1 MVTNDVFQHFVDRL
15 REAGLAV
22 ECVEADGLL
31 HRCGVLDKPSGTDG
45 AYKAFLDA
53 PASIWWKNWRT
64 GDEGSWCGKSGKDM
78 TTAEREALKARIAEA
93 KEAARKEQAER
104 HAKAA
109 ELAGKLWEAAH
120 AATDAHPYLA
130 RKGVPALGLRQA
142 QDGRLMVPVLDA
154 AGTPQSLQFIA
165 GDGSKRFLS
174 GGRTAGGYFPLPAR
188 DGSKDGPLLIAEGY
202 ATGASLHLATGY
214 AVLVAFNAGN
224 LLTVARM
231 ARKRY
236 AGREI
241 ILCAD
246 NDVETRK
253 PDGAPWNPGVEAASK
268 AAATI
273 GGKLAIC
280 PTIDGG
286 KADFNDLHTRRSLEA
301 VRQAVEK
308 ARREDPGVKYPV
320 GYDVYFGGKE
330 PGLYRKE
337 KRGED
342 YESVR
347 IAPPI
352 RILGRTKSV
361 GSDNWGTLLQWID
374 PAGKEHRY
382 ALPDDVLQRQ
392 GNDWAAALAYQGY
405 SIRRGKS
412 NAFAVFIQELQTAK
426 FVTCTARVG
435 WHGSAY
441 VMPDTAYGADE
452 GALVLQSAGHEGLY
466 TVAGDEEAWVELA
479 RLCVG
484 NSRLVFALCA
494 AFAGPLLRLAD
505 VEGGGFSFEGGSSCG
520 KTTCLQVAASVWG
533 GASHVRPWRATDNGL
548 ESVCVL
554 HNDNLLI
561 LDEVGQV
568 SANVLSECGYLI
580 ANGMGKTRSGK
591 DSALR
596 KSHTWRLLF
605 LSSGEIGF
613 AEKLSEKGLKARAGQ
628 EVRFVGIPTD
638 AGMLS
643 ELHGLPDAG
652 ALSNR
657 LKELAGQHYGHAG
670 RTFLQWLTD
679 NREEVV
685 KSVGEILTVGVTRLC
700 PPDATEQ
707 VRRVA
712 RRFCLVAYAGKV
724 AHDAGVLPEDMDVWA
739 ATVSCF
745 NDWLT
750 VRGGAGA
757 GEDAAILSAVR
768 LFIEQHGASRFQDMD
783 NPAAI
788 CIDRVGFRRATDS
801 GIEYAILPESFK
813 SEVVKGFSERR
824 AAKVLTNAGWLR
836 LERPGRFKTRR
847 TLPGMGLQDCFVVM
861 LPENKEAEQ

>member
-1 MVTNDVFQHFVDRL
+1 M
-15 REAGLAV
+15 
-22 ECVEADGLL
+22 
-31 HRCGVLDKPSGTDG
+31 
-45 AYKAFLDA
+45 
-53 PASIWWKNWRT
+53 
-64 GDEGSWCGKSGKDM
+64 
-78 TTAEREALKARIAEA
+78 
-93 KEAARKEQAER
+93 
-104 HAKAA
+104 
-109 ELAGKLWEAAH
+109 
-120 AATDAHPYLA
+120 
-130 RKGVPALGLRQA
+130 
-142 QDGRLMVPVLDA
+142 
-154 AGTPQSLQFIA
+154 
-165 GDGSKRFLS
+165 
-174 GGRTAGGYFPLPAR
+174 
-188 DGSKDGPLLIAEGY
+188 
-202 ATGASLHLATGY
+202 
-214 AVLVAFNAGN
+214 
-224 LLTVARM
+224 
-231 ARKRY
+231 
-236 AGREI
+236 
-241 ILCAD
+241 
-246 NDVETRK
+246 
-253 PDGAPWNPGVEAASK
+253 
-268 AAATI
+268 
-273 GGKLAIC
+273 
-280 PTIDGG
+280 
-286 KADFNDLHTRRSLEA
+286 
-301 VRQAVEK
+301 
-308 ARREDPGVKYPV
+308 
-320 GYDVYFGGKE
+320 
-330 PGLYRKE
+330 
-337 KRGED
+337 
-342 YESVR
+342 R
-347 IAPPI
+347 IAPPLS
-352 RILGRTKSV
+352 ILGRTKSV
-361 GSDNWGTLLQWID
+361 GSDNWGTLLEWVD

-405 SIRRGKS
+405 SIRRGKA
-412 NAFAVFIQELQTAK
+412 NAFAVFIQELQTTK

-441 VMPDTAYGADE
+441 VMPDTVYGADK
-452 GALVLQSAGHEGLY
+452 GSLVLQGGGHEGLY
-466 TVAGDEEAWVELA
+466 TTSGTRESWEELA

-484 NSRLVFALCA
+484 NTRLVFALCA

-533 GASHVRPWRATDNGL
+533 GPSHVRPWRATDNGL
-548 ESVCVL
+548 EGVCIL

-591 DSALR
+591 DSNLR

-613 AEKLSEKGLKARAGQ
+613 AEKLSEKGIKARAGQ

-657 LKELAGQHYGHAG
+657 LKELAGQHYGTCG
-670 RTFLQWLTD
+670 RAFLQWLTD
-679 NREEVV
+679 NRQDIADG
-685 KSVGEILTVGVTRLC
+685 VGEILTVGVARLC

-724 AHDAGVLPEDMDVWA
+724 ACDAGVLPEDMDVWN

-745 NDWLT
+745 NDWLA

-757 GEDAAILSAVR
+757 GEDAAILAQVR

-783 NPAAI
+783 NPNAT
-788 CIDRVGFRRATDS
+788 CINRVGFRRATGS

-813 SEVVKGFSERR
+813 SEVVKGYSERR
-824 AAKVLTNAGWLR
+824 AARVLTNAGWLC
-836 LERPGRFKTRR
+836 LERPGRFKARR

-861 LPENKEAEQ
+861 LPENEDAEQ

>member
-1 MVTNDVFQHFVDRL
+1 MSSDALQQFAERL
-15 REAGLAV
+15 REAGLV
-22 ECVEADGLL
+22 VDRIEADGVL
-31 HRCGVLDKPSGTDG
+31 HRCGVSGKERGTDG

-53 PASIWWKNWRT
+53 PASLWWKNWRT
-64 GDEGSWCGKSGKDM
+64 GEEGTWCGVSDADM
-78 TTAEREALKARIAEA
+78 TAAEREALKARIAEA
-93 KEAARKEQAER
+93 REAARKEQAER
-104 HAKAA
+104 YAKAA
-109 ELAGKLWEAAH
+109 ELAAQKWGEASPAP
-120 AATDAHPYLA
+120 DDHPYLA
-130 RKGVPALGLRQA
+130 RKEVPAFGLRLA
-142 QDGRLMVPVLDA
+142 RGWLVVPVLDA
-154 AGTPQSLQFIA
+154 SGKPQSLQFIT
-165 GDGSKRFLS
+165 GEGEKRFMP
-174 GGRTAGGYFPLPAR
+174 GGKTAGGHFPIPAK
-188 DGSKDGPLLIAEGY
+188 DGGEDGPLLIAEGY
-202 ATGASLHLATGY
+202 ATGASLHLATGF

-224 LLTVARM
+224 LEAVARM

-253 PDGAPWNPGVEAASK
+253 PDGTPWNPGVEAATK
-268 AAATI
+268 AAASI

-280 PTIDGG
+280 PAHEGRAT
-286 KADFNDLHTRRSLEA
+286 DFNDLHRARSLEA

-308 ARREDPGVKYPV
+308 ARREDPGVKYPE
-320 GYDVYFGGKE
+320 GYRVIQGGKN
-330 PGLYRKE
+330 PGLYRDE

-342 YESVR
+342 YEPVR
-347 IAPPI
+347 IAPPL

-361 GSDNWGTLLQWID
+361 GSDNWGTLLQWFD

-405 SIRRGKS
+405 SIRRGKA
-412 NAFAVFIQELQTAK
+412 NAFAVFIQELQTTK

-441 VMPDTAYGADE
+441 VMPDTVYGADE
-452 GALVLQSAGHEGLY
+452 GTLVLQSPGHEGLY
-466 TVAGDEEAWVELA
+466 TVAGDEGAWAELA

-484 NSRLVFALCA
+484 NTRLAFALCA

-533 GASHVRPWRATDNGL
+533 GPSHVRPWRATDNGL

-591 DSALR
+591 DSSLR

-657 LKELAGQHYGHAG
+657 LKELAGRHYGHAG
-670 RTFLQWLTD
+670 RAFLQWLAD
-679 NREEVV
+679 NRDDVA
-685 KSVGEILTVGVTRLC
+685 KSVGEILTVGVARLC

-724 AHDAGVLPEDMDVWA
+724 ACNAGVLPQGMDVWN

-745 NDWLT
+745 NDWLA

-783 NPAAI
+783 NPAAT
-788 CIDRVGFRRATDS
+788 CINRVGFRRKV
-801 GIEYAILPESFK
+801 GGVVEYIVLSEAFK
-813 SEVVKGFSERR
+813 AEVVKGYSVKR
-824 AAKVLTNAGWLR
+824 AGDVLRAAGWLR
-836 LERPGRFKTRR
+836 QSDGKSTTKRE
-847 TLPGMGLQDCFVVM
+847 LPGMGRVRAYVVVM
-861 LPENKEAEQ
+861 PDDDGGE